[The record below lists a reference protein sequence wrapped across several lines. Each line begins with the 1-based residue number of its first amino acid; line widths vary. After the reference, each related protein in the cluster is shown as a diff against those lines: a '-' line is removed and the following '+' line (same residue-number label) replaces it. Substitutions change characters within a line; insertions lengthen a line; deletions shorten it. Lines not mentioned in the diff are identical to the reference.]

1 MLRDLKLDVFYPYS
15 PERVWQAITNRR
27 VLAQWLMENDFEPRV
42 GHKFRFE
49 PQPHQGVNEAIHCEV
64 IELDEPRSLSY
75 TWRGGLMGKPTIVTW
90 RLVPIEG
97 GTQLQLEHKGFE
109 SHAIAS
115 RCPEGAIAS
124 VTAERSL
131 VPSLP
136 AHHEQTW
143 LDNSMPRAFLETRM
157 AQPIEQR
164 MPFSRGYGRAESVD
178 TVTLN
183 FYLNGG
189 WHGVLNSKLQNL
201 LSDRT
206 QLFAKPRLT

>member
-27 VLAQWLMENDFEPRV
+27 VLAQWLMENDFEPRI

-90 RLVPIEG
+90 RLVPMEG

-109 SHAIAS
+109 RH
-115 RCPEGAIAS
+115 GK
-124 VTAERSL
+124 T
-131 VPSLP
+131 
-136 AHHEQTW
+136 
-143 LDNSMPRAFLETRM
+143 
-157 AQPIEQR
+157 
-164 MPFSRGYGRAESVD
+164 
-178 TVTLN
+178 TLCLRH
-183 FYLNGG
+183 F
-189 WHGVLNSKLQNL
+189 W
-201 LSDRT
+201 
-206 QLFAKPRLT
+206 RL

>member
-75 TWRGGLMGKPTIVTW
+75 TWRGGLIGKPTIVTW
-90 RLVPIEG
+90 RLVPMEG

-109 SHAIAS
+109 SNAI
-115 RCPEGAIAS
+115 PS
-124 VTAERSL
+124 VMAQPSLARSL
-131 VPSLP
+131 PT
-136 AHHEQTW
+136 HHQQTW
-143 LDNSMPRAFLETRM
+143 QDKSMPRAFLETRIPE
-157 AQPIEQR
+157 PIEPR
-164 MPFSRGYGRAESVD
+164 MPLSRGYGRVESID

-189 WHGVLNSKLQNL
+189 WHAVLNSKLQNL
-201 LSDRT
+201 LSDHT
-206 QLFAKPRLT
+206 QQIDVPSRV

>member
-27 VLAQWLMENDFEPRV
+27 VLAHWLMENDFEPRV
-42 GHKFRFE
+42 GHKFRFQ

-90 RLVPIEG
+90 RLVPMEG
-97 GTQLQLEHKGFE
+97 GTQLLLEHKGFE
-109 SHAIAS
+109 SHALA
-115 RCPEGAIAS
+115 CGTTQS
-124 VTAERSL
+124 VTARSQ
-131 VPSLP
+131 PT
-136 AHHEQTW
+136 HHEQTW
-143 LDNSMPRAFLETRM
+143 QDKSIPRAFLETRM
-157 AQPIEQR
+157 PQPIEPR
-164 MPFSRGYGRAESVD
+164 TPLSRGYGRAESID

-189 WHGVLNSKLQNL
+189 WHAVLNSQLQNL
-201 LSDRT
+201 LSDRIL
-206 QLFAKPRLT
+206 QK

>member
-49 PQPHQGVNEAIHCEV
+49 PQPHQGVNEAIHCEI

-90 RLVPIEG
+90 RLVPMEG

-109 SHAIAS
+109 NHAICCKQQ
-115 RCPEGAIAS
+115 RFAIAS

-131 VPSLP
+131 ASSLP
-136 AHHEQTW
+136 MHHEQTW

-157 AQPIEQR
+157 PEPIEPR
-164 MPFSRGYGRAESVD
+164 MPFSRGYGRAESFD

-189 WHGVLNSKLQNL
+189 WHAAVSSKLQNL

-206 QLFAKPRLT
+206 QLFAKQRLT

>member
-27 VLAQWLMENDFEPRV
+27 VLAQWLMENDFEPRI

-90 RLVPIEG
+90 RLVPMEG

-109 SHAIAS
+109 S
-115 RCPEGAIAS
+115 RAIAS

-131 VPSLP
+131 TRSLLT
-136 AHHEQTW
+136 HHEQTG
-143 LDNSMPRAFLETRM
+143 LENSMPRAFLETRM
-157 AQPIEQR
+157 PERIEPK
-164 MPFSRGYGRAESVD
+164 MPFSRGYGRAESID

-189 WHGVLNSKLQNL
+189 WHAVLNSKLQNL
-201 LSDRT
+201 LSDHT
-206 QLFAKPRLT
+206 QQIGVRSRS